1 MYSLSIPYQRQVACI
16 KFALVWI
23 GEIAVDKHPLETKL
37 YLLVS
42 DVRPK
47 RVGST
52 YISLSLAVRI
62 IFLSD
67 SIIRSSHFDR
77 PICVFIAAQ
86 MSTPKPK

>member
-16 KFALVWI
+16 KFALVWM

-67 SIIRSSHFDR
+67 STRLSVLRTSIDQSVFSS
-77 PICVFIAAQ
+77 P
-86 MSTPKPK
+86 PK